1 MGMNTAAVQR
11 LYVAYFN
18 RPADPVSLA
27 VYESMLPEDR
37 EATQAELQ
45 ALADTYFSPSAEY
58 QDLYAGK
65 SNAQIVDQL
74 YQNIFGRP
82 AEVDGLVHWAAKLTS
97 GEETVA
103 SLALQL
109 SYSAQGTDA
118 DVVANRIEAAT
129 AFTEALDTT
138 DEITGF
144 SGNAAAASARDW
156 LATVGS
162 DDASKDAAIAGVD
175 TAVSGAVAAASP
187 AAAGEQKNL
196 GTGLDD
202 VTMGAGDDQ
211 IFATDST
218 TAASD
223 TFNVSD
229 SVDGGDGDDTFYLT
243 VDSIAGA
250 TTYTPSRLTNIET
263 LSVTNVDATPDTVT
277 INASLMAPTAVEVSA
292 STAGVNI
299 TNVNAGTAITLTGN
313 TGAVD
318 IQHKNAGLTGSS
330 DSVTINMTGNTG
342 TVTVDSDG
350 AQDIESATI
359 NATGVNSGT
368 LVIGDSGGSTITSL
382 DVNGTGS
389 LTITGGDLATLTSLD
404 ASDNSG
410 GVSYTTQVTATTVTL
425 TGGSGNDTL
434 TGNTGADVIT
444 GGAGDDTLSTGAA
457 GGNDHIDGG
466 AGNDTVTV
474 AGVNKDDTISGGDGT
489 DTLKINGALAYS
501 AALGTNDAAG
511 ISGFETLYV
520 DTTLSQDMTPLT
532 GITSLIA
539 GAGDVA
545 TLTKVDG
552 ITSVTMAS
560 GASAG
565 ADLTLATNGTA
576 DALTVN
582 LGSDLAQ
589 AASTSTTL
597 DAVQYESLTVNSA
610 GADGNSIT
618 VTATSL
624 ADLTLAGSKNLTVT
638 VNPDTGATTLAAL
651 KTIDASGTTGTVS
664 VTAGSADAGVTVTPG
679 SGALTVTLGDG
690 ADTVTGTAAADNIT
704 TALGNDTITG
714 NGGND
719 TVNAGG
725 GDDTVTLGDGN
736 NNVTLGAGADTLTAG
751 NGNNTVTNASGN
763 STVTL
768 GNGTNTVTNTAG
780 NMTVTTGTGAD
791 TITNTAGNATIVSGA
806 GNDTITNTSG
816 NSTITASAGNNTVT
830 NTAGNSTI
838 TTGAG
843 NDTITLTAGNS
854 NVTAGA
860 GNDTITLGSGTD
872 TVDGGAGT
880 DTATF
885 SHGAGIY
892 DASISNVETVT
903 GTMTGS
909 GTIDLDAIT
918 GVTTLSITAN
928 ATAASLTVR
937 DVASGTVLNL
947 SDDLAEDASNGD
959 LQTVTIDTVAEAS
972 MTLKVLGNQEAALV
986 AATTLDGGV
995 TITDADSVT
1004 ITGDGGPNVDQPIT
1018 NDLVSLALD
1027 DTDTTSL
1034 TVNTVAYGGIDI
1046 GALTG
1051 VSNLDSLTITTAAEG
1066 DFAMTTAAEVDALT
1080 TLSVTA
1086 AGEGD
1091 VSMGAIGGT
1100 ARATLDTIAI
1110 SASSGADVTTAA
1122 ISSSID
1128 MSSLTVTANG
1138 SGSSVTLGG
1147 TISVG
1152 ASGNDITT
1160 VNLTASDGGAI
1171 TASAAAAMEWDAVTS
1186 MTLAATGT
1194 GSSFTLETAAL
1205 ESDVE
1210 NLTLTV
1216 TGASASMDIGAGQF
1230 LDDIDTLAIT
1240 VGSYSTLTADGDV
1253 DFTDEAGMES
1263 FSFNISDNATVDTEG
1278 GGSEAQDGI
1287 VVTSASWAAM
1297 EISIGASVT
1306 VEDDMLN
1313 LISTGEEGLVTD
1325 LDLDISGGGSAV
1337 IVDLEGADLVTLGG
1351 TPIITQDDDAE
1362 GVLNWDE
1369 GSITITGSASHT
1381 VDLGESAEAF
1391 TVTTG
1396 SGADTITSGDGND
1409 VINSGAGA
1417 DIINIEASGNNTV
1430 TTGTGAD
1437 DVVWASEGTT
1447 FGITTVTDFVS
1458 GVDDLDLSGIGTDVD
1473 DGDGEVITAAR
1484 AQAALV
1490 DNAITIVNINAATTS
1505 LDSAGTELVADFED
1519 MTDVSAYISEGFTVA
1534 ASDEAVIILTNGT
1547 NSYIYYWIDTDA
1559 GGDVDSGEV
1568 QLIGIV
1574 SGEASLAA
1582 GDVI

>member
-1 MGMNTAAVQR
+1 M
-11 LYVAYFN
+11 
-18 RPADPVSLA
+18 
-27 VYESMLPEDR
+27 
-37 EATQAELQ
+37 
-45 ALADTYFSPSAEY
+45 
-58 QDLYAGK
+58 YAGK

-118 DVVANRIEAAT
+118 LVVANRIEAAT

-444 GGAGDDTLSTGAA
+444 GGAGDDTLSMGAA
-457 GGNDHIDGG
+457 GGNDHVDGG

-474 AGVNKDDTISGGDGT
+474 AGVTKDDTISGGDGT

-501 AALGTNDAAG
+501 ATLGTNDAAG

-560 GASAG
+560 GAGAG

-892 DASISNVETVT
+892 DSSISNVETVT

-909 GTIDLDAIT
+909 GTIDLDSIT
-918 GVTTLSITAN
+918 GVSTLKITSN
-928 ATAASLTVR
+928 ATVAALTVR
-937 DVASGTVLNL
+937 DMATGTTLNI

-959 LQTVTIDTVAEAS
+959 IQAVTLDTAAEAAV
-972 MTLKVLGNQEAALV
+972 TVKVLGNEEAAIMAETDL
-986 AATTLDGGV
+986 TSL

-1004 ITGDGGPNVDQPIT
+1004 LTANGGANVDQ
-1018 NDLVSLALD
+1018 LVQHDVGALALD

-1034 TVNTVAYGGIDI
+1034 TVNTAAYGGLDI
-1046 GALTG
+1046 GAVTG
-1051 VSNLDSLTITTAAEG
+1051 VSNLDSLTITTAAG
-1066 DFAMTTAAEVDALT
+1066 GAFAMTTAAEVDALT
-1080 TLSVTA
+1080 TMSVTA
-1086 AGEGD
+1086 AGGN
-1091 VSMGAIGGT
+1091 VNMGAIGGT
-1100 ARATLDTIAI
+1100 AAATLD
-1110 SASSGADVTTAA
+1110 
-1122 ISSSID
+1122 
-1128 MSSLTVTANG
+1128 SLTVSASGGAAVDMDAVSSGVATTTVSIGADG
-1138 SGSSVTLGG
+1138 TGSSVTMEGDFSNTNKAITTLTLSATNGG
-1147 TISVG
+1147 TFE
-1152 ASGNDITT
+1152 GND
-1160 VNLTASDGGAI
+1160 AE
-1171 TASAAAAMEWDAVTS
+1171 AMEYSAVNS
-1186 MTLAATGT
+1186 MTLKSTGT
-1194 GSSFTLETAAL
+1194 GSSFTLEGIEL

-1210 NLTLTV
+1210 TLTITV
-1216 TGASASMDIGAGQF
+1216 DGASATMDIGAGEF
-1230 LDDIDTLAIT
+1230 DDDIDTLSIS
-1240 VGSYSTLTADGDV
+1240 VGSYSTLTADTEAV
-1253 DFTDEAGMES
+1253 AFNDEAGMES
-1263 FSFNISDNATVDTEG
+1263 FAFNLSANATVDTDSQG
-1278 GGSEAQDGI
+1278 TEAGDGI

-1297 EISIGASVT
+1297 EISLGASVT
-1306 VEDDMLN
+1306 IEEDMLA
-1313 LISTGEEGLVTD
+1313 LVSTGEEGEVDD
-1325 LDLDISGGGSAV
+1325 LDLDIAGGSSAV
-1337 IVDLEGADLVTLGG
+1337 IVDLEAADMVTIATVPVIL
-1351 TPIITQDDDAE
+1351 QDDDAE
-1362 GVLNWDE
+1362 GVLYWDE
-1369 GSITITGSASHT
+1369 GAIDITGSGAHT
-1381 VDLGESAEAF
+1381 VDLGEAAEGF
-1391 TVTTG
+1391 TVNTG
-1396 SGADTITSGDGND
+1396 SGADTITAGDGND
-1409 VINSGAGA
+1409 VISTGAGA
-1417 DIINIEASGNNTV
+1417 DTINLILGTNTV
-1430 TTGTGAD
+1430 TGGSGADDFSFSDAATFGTTTITDFLQGTDDISVIAVAGTGA
-1437 DVVWASEGTT
+1437 G
-1447 FGITTVTDFVS
+1447 
-1458 GVDDLDLSGIGTDVD
+1458 
-1473 DGDGEVITAAR
+1473 GEVEISAAR
-1484 AQAALV
+1484 EAAALT
-1490 DNAITIVNINAATTS
+1490 DNSVTLISINANTTA
-1505 LDSAGTELVADFED
+1505 LDDTGTEKVADFED
-1519 MTDVSAYISEGFTVA
+1519 MTDVAAYLGEGFTVA
-1534 ASDEAVIILTNGT
+1534 ASDEAVIILNDGT
-1547 NSYIYYWIDTDA
+1547 NSYIYYFLEGDGTATLDA
-1559 GGDVDSGEV
+1559 DELQLIGVVSGEV
-1568 QLIGIV
+1568 VEL
-1574 SGEASLAA
+1574 
-1582 GDVI
+1582 GDLS